1 MENLTDSQKSELIS
15 QFVEIVVDGMD
26 LKDLVQYVTDDLENF
41 YENKCDDNELKEL
54 INNHDNELYNELIE
68 NIKQEQK
75 SKILKRCKISI
86 FLGDASVGSDYLQ
99 LDDESLFN
107 RYGWLLDNWDES
119 LDSIE
124 C

>member
-1 MENLTDSQKSELIS
+1 MKNLTNS
-15 QFVEIVVDGMD
+15 
-26 LKDLVQYVTDDLENF
+26 
-41 YENKCDDNELKEL
+41 
-54 INNHDNELYNELIE
+54 
-68 NIKQEQK
+68 QK

-86 FLGDASVGSDYLQ
+86 FLGDASVGYDYLQ

-107 RYGWLLDNWDES
+107 RYGWVLDNWDES